1 MKDQEEGPI
10 ARFTYGV
17 ISGLFTG
24 GLEVATATVRRETV
38 GGGPVSTSTAG
49 AWCHITYHQYRDHI
63 GTPGSSLP
71 VHADSVHV
79 FSGLHEGAQ
88 GLCLSAVR
96 HAAKISSQV

>member
-1 MKDQEEGPI
+1 MCN
-10 ARFTYGV
+10 FWLV
-17 ISGLFTG
+17 SG
-24 GLEVATATVRRETV
+24 GLAAVRRGRAD
-38 GGGPVSTSTAG
+38 GGSVSTSAG
-49 AWCHITYHQYRDHI
+49 AWCHVTYHQYRDHI

-96 HAAKISSQV
+96 HAAKISSQVSHIQCLDKPNFIKF

>member
-1 MKDQEEGPI
+1 M
-10 ARFTYGV
+10 
-17 ISGLFTG
+17 G
-24 GLEVATATVRRETV
+24 GLDVASVRRGTV
-38 GGGPVSTSTAG
+38 DGGPVTPVSTSTG

-96 HAAKISSQV
+96 HSAKISLQVSHIQCFDPEAEF